1 VAREPEDRLRDDDV
15 LTLRWCQ
22 WLAAGIGTQSPR
34 VHVFGDRQ
42 SAAVWQ
48 GKAHLPYC
56 RLQWCV
62 PHGTSSLHWKA
73 IGPGTAI
80 CPEPAGGGVVPGI
93 PVGGVVAG
101 GG

>member
-1 VAREPEDRLRDDDV
+1 L
-15 LTLRWCQ
+15 
-22 WLAAGIGTQSPR
+22 
-34 VHVFGDRQ
+34 GDRQ
-42 SAAVWQ
+42 STADWQ

-80 CPEPAGGGVVPGI
+80 VPEPVGAVVGGMPVGAVAVGGG
-93 PVGGVVAG
+93 
-101 GG
+101 